1 MSEMMVTLHELG
13 VEYAK
18 KQPGMIDS
26 FLEDAPIM
34 RMIKWKEATHGLWNV
49 AEKLTDVKAPAFV
62 RFDAPLPQLGASS
75 DLVTTELNKMGGMME
90 VPSDRAARMGGHIKY
105 FADKQPY
112 ILKKSGMDAERV
124 IVLDNLLQGAKV
136 EKNLYDA
143 GGSSKGWFA
152 IACRF
157 DQELNVGL
165 YDSKQFQQGRLFNI
179 TPMYGGYEYLL
190 TDPKY
195 RGVPGYGV
203 MYRANFGYQLL
214 DAKRTV
220 AAIVNID
227 REHYPSPDQIDD
239 MLAQVRAQPG
249 NTYLFMGP
257 RARIYGFYPHK
268 EKHIM
273 YVNGDKNVNT
283 HVELWNDIRM
293 VISHNFDDMID
304 HITV

>member
-1 MSEMMVTLHELG
+1 MREMMVTLHELG

-26 FLEDAPIM
+26 FLEDAPIV

-62 RFDAPLPQLGASS
+62 RFDSPLPQLGASS
-75 DLVTTELNKMGGMME
+75 DLVTTELNKMGGLME
-90 VPSDRAARMGGHIKY
+90 VPSDRAKQLGGHIKY
-105 FADKQPY
+105 FADKQPW
-112 ILKKSGMDAERV
+112 ILKKSGMDTERV

-143 GGSSKGWFA
+143 GGSAKGWFA
-152 IACRF
+152 LACRF
-157 DQELNVGL
+157 DQQLNVGL
-165 YDSKQFQQGRLFNI
+165 FDPKQFAQGRLFEI
-179 TPMYGGYEYLL
+179 TPMYGGNEYLL
-190 TDPKY
+190 SDPKY
-195 RGVPGYGV
+195 RNVPGYGV
-203 MYRANFGYQLL
+203 MYRSYFGYQLL

-227 REHYPSPDQIDD
+227 EEHFPTPTQIDD

-268 EKHIM
+268 EKHIQ
-273 YVNGDKNVNT
+273 YVNGDKNLNT
-283 HVELWNDIRM
+283 HVELWNDIQM
-293 VISHNFDDMID
+293 VVSHNFDDKID
-304 HITV
+304 HINV